1 MPAHYESLT
10 HQKLATSEPERQAAV
25 EAHQADLQG
34 YLRSLQGGTFT
45 KVSREVHRRKAYLW
59 LVSLELQLLALTSR
73 RLCYWLPEAGSSPSS
88 WPCLTLC
95 SDQDPNARCALNWLL
110 HKGYNVA
117 VVADPSH
124 RIWNDCK
131 GALAET
137 RLWSVIV
144 AATCVVNWETGPW
157 QERSHYDAVVDMLG
171 DLDSLLDH
179 DDAVLPY
186 FSSAIIDDNGWQHRR
201 GDQDLDLD
209 IKAAVAQAWRRKMPR
224 TGLCRWFEICDGL
237 SELKKHWHA
246 KLVTLVHLAGMK
258 GAPSLTKMSTK

>member
-10 HQKLATSEPERQAAV
+10 HQKLSASESERQEAV
-25 EAHQADLQG
+25 QAHESDLQG
-34 YLRSLQGGTFT
+34 YLQSLQGGSFT
-45 KVSREVHRRKAYLW
+45 RVSREVHRRKAHLW

-73 RLCYWLPEAGSSPSS
+73 RLSYWLPEADSSPSS

-131 GALAET
+131 GALSET

-144 AATCVVNWETGPW
+144 AATCLVNWETGPW
-157 QERSHYDAVVDMLG
+157 QERQHYDSVVDMMGELKG
-171 DLDSLLDH
+171 MLEKDDVVLQYFTAGIIEDH
-179 DDAVLPY
+179 
-186 FSSAIIDDNGWQHRR
+186 GWQHRL
-201 GDQDLDLD
+201 GEQDLEQDVRD
-209 IKAAVAQAWRRKMPR
+209 AVGQAWQRKLPR
-224 TGLCRWFEICDGL
+224 TGLCRWFEICDSIAKL
-237 SELKKHWHA
+237 RLHWHA
-246 KLVTLVHLAGMK
+246 KLVTLVHLASMK
-258 GAPSLTKMSTK
+258 GA